1 MGFGSY
7 DLVTNALN
15 IFKQAIDITSQNI
28 TNASNSNYAQEVP
41 IIQDTYPVGISM
53 QDIKR
58 IQNLYFFQL
67 LQNKSSSLDYFN
79 TRLQYNKQVQ
89 NIFNVVG
96 PNSSLHH
103 TTMLFLALL
112 HSFLLIHQ
120 M

>member
-67 LQNKSSSLDYFN
+67 LQSKSSSLDYFN

-96 PNSSLHH
+96 PTNKRLQ
-103 TTMLFLALL
+103 
-112 HSFLLIHQ
+112 HSRFFIQ
-120 M
+120 YSI

>member
-7 DLVTNALN
+7 NLVTNALN

-41 IIQDTYPVGISM
+41 IIQDTYPTGVNL
-53 QDIKR
+53 QDVQR

-67 LQNKSSSLDYFN
+67 LQNKSASLDYFN

-96 PNSSLHH
+96 QTHPPHL
-103 TTMLFLALL
+103 TTTLFLVLL
-112 HSFLLIHQ
+112 HSFLQTLLT
-120 M
+120 